1 MANLS
6 HSSFHILEQA
16 ESALRANWVAV
27 AGTVNGEQAE
37 ITVPTVTSGDV
48 GANDDRIPPQGRQYV
63 RVSCSRVKKSPVFSR
78 GNSRS
83 EFELIVVS
91 GVMQTRRSATDQ
103 TATTVSA
110 GIKTAALMNDVA
122 LTIIER
128 YLPGQPI
135 YNVHLRDD
143 GPRRPA
149 NNDSGTRYEH
159 QARFRV
165 FMRTYNAR
173 LTA

>member
-1 MANLS
+1 MANIS

-16 ESALRANWVAV
+16 ESVLRTNWASVAS
-27 AGTVNGEQAE
+27 TVNGEQSE
-37 ITVPTVTSGDV
+37 ITVPTVTAGDV
-48 GANDDRIPPQGRQYV
+48 GANDDRIAPQGRQYV
-63 RVSCSRVKKSPVFSR
+63 RLSCSRIKKSNTFSK

-83 EFELIVVS
+83 EFELIVVC
-91 GVMQTRRSATDQ
+91 GVMQTKRSANDQ

-122 LTIIER
+122 LTIVER
-128 YLPGQPI
+128 HLPGSPI

-143 GPRRPA
+143 TPRRPS
-149 NNDSGTRYEH
+149 NNDAGTRYEH